1 MSTAIDLCS
10 WRAVS
15 TTPRRTPH
23 DSHHR
28 PRDAP
33 RVRAL
38 PDSRTLPKFEGAG
51 KARCRLTPAARLRKK
66 MQAAGTTGSA
76 GATRPSL
83 RDGFHAYGAL
93 SSVRRLS
100 GHRHRR
106 GSSPPIWHQ
115 HRDAGTTRFHVR
127 IAIVRRRDLS
137 RCDPT
142 QPSHHRPTFRNDRE
156 ASLLWAVTAPN
167 VRPICPTAQRPS
179 GCDKMARR
187 AQRML
192 GRHDES
198 R

>member
-1 MSTAIDLCS
+1 MGTA
-10 WRAVS
+10 AA
-15 TTPRRTPH
+15 RR
-23 DSHHR
+23 R
-28 PRDAP
+28 QAARGADASELLQSVP
-33 RVRAL
+33 PCRRRGRGECRAL
-38 PDSRTLPKFEGAG
+38 AAPM
-51 KARCRLTPAARLRKK
+51 ARLQRKK
-66 MQAAGTTGSA
+66 QAAVTTGSA
-76 GATRPSL
+76 ELRHSP

-127 IAIVRRRDLS
+127 IAIVRRRDPS

-142 QPSHHRPTFRNDRE
+142 RPSHHRPTFRNDRE